1 MEKWWFVRADAGSGE
16 AAVAEESRYVKG
28 LAAADWGCCCWLKSK
43 SLEATKRTG
52 AAACHRL
59 QNLNAH
65 NSPGS
70 QRLQAARGAERND
83 CEM

>member
-1 MEKWWFVRADAGSGE
+1 M
-16 AAVAEESRYVKG
+16 AEESRYVKG

-70 QRLQAARGAERND
+70 QRLQAAREPNAMIVRCD
-83 CEM
+83 YIII